1 MRKQRLGDAAKRAIY
16 ARNGIALVVVHPEDL
31 SLGQLLQKVGKLLP
45 LRNLLGARPII
56 NYLESA
62 CAAYRR
68 QSPKVVPC

>member
-1 MRKQRLGDAAKRAIY
+1 MRKQRLRDAAKRNICAE
-16 ARNGIALVVVHPEDL
+16 NGITLVVVHPEDL

-68 QSPKVVPC
+68 QCPKVVPS